1 MSHCSHGSFG
11 LWSAYL
17 AGGEVV
23 VADGY
28 SGESGLHKPN
38 ARAGAGTPG
47 PLFPI
52 EAAKVMNWTVIWDRC
67 YKPNEGGVLTE
78 ECEKNKAKYGI
89 ED

>member
-1 MSHCSHGSFG
+1 M
-11 LWSAYL
+11 WSAYL

-28 SGESGLHKPN
+28 SGRQKPN
-38 ARAGAGTPG
+38 AKIGAPG

-52 EAAKVMNWTVIWDRC
+52 EAARVMNWTVIWDRC
-67 YKPNEGGVLTE
+67 YKEDVGGVLTE
-78 ECEKNKAKYGI
+78 ECEKDKAKYGI